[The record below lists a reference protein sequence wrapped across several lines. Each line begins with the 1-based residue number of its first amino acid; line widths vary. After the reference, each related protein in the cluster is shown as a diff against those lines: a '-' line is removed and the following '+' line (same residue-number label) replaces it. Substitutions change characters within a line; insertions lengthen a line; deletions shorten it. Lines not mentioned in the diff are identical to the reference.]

1 MTPRRFDHDADPS
14 GNDRP
19 THPDLDR
26 HDLDPASYRIVRI
39 PDHTTLSRI
48 RYRRDPFFA
57 TAVNVAYKW
66 LDRAGTPEE
75 VFERYA
81 GRRIRITRNLLD
93 GEYYGGDV
101 EPFVGVV
108 TEDDRVDALLDW
120 ADETPSAYARREVP
134 EWLRDARD
142 DFVDPEGAPPS
153 LAAYVDDRDL
163 ARVTKQAIDEAEEA
177 YREGEVPRR
186 EYIAFVADMVDAD
199 PVSTPEGGGSTAED
213 TDAPVAMSWYDVA
226 RGTAIFVVVL
236 ILIVGAIHFFV

>member
-19 THPDLDR
+19 TDPDLDR
-26 HDLDPASYRIVRI
+26 HDLDPSSYRIVRI

-57 TAVNVAYKW
+57 TAINVAYKW

-108 TEDDRVDALLDW
+108 TEDERVDALLDW
-120 ADETPSAYARREVP
+120 ADETPSPYARRTVP
-134 EWLRDARD
+134 DWLRDARD

-163 ARVTKQAIDEAEEA
+163 ARATKQAIDEAEEA

-186 EYIAFVADMVDAD
+186 EYVAFVADMVEAD
-199 PVSTPEGGGSTAED
+199 PVSTPEPTGSTAED
-213 TDAPVAMSWYDVA
+213 PPAPVGFTRGDVA
-226 RGTAIFVVVL
+226 FVVAVVL
-236 ILIVGAIHFFV
+236 ILIVLAIVFGVV